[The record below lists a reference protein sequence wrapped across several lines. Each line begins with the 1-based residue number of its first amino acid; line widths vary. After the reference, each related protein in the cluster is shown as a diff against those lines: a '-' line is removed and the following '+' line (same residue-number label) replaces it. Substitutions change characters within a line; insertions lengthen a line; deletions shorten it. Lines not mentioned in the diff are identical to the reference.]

1 MVSLKSRIPMIYRRM
16 AALLALLPAACG
28 GSNGPTP
35 ITNPPQISC
44 PADVT
49 VTGVSAPSQPVSFDA
64 PTTSGGTAPVTV
76 TCAQSSGS
84 TFPLGST
91 AVNCTARDGAGRQA
105 ACSFNV
111 VLKGMSLGAMKFET
125 VGDSLTEGENGLPTA
140 VIDSANSYPTKLLA
154 RLESQFPGQGM
165 TVVNRGIA
173 GERIE
178 RTVETL
184 PRNLNTDR
192 PDAVLILGAYN
203 NLTGPCATGRAAT
216 PACADATDAAA
227 LGVRDCIREAKESP
241 VGVKFI
247 FASTLTPPGPAGSKG
262 IDREA
267 ILETNRKIRQ
277 FAAQEGAT
285 LVDTYP
291 RFVGHESEYVSID
304 GLHLQPAGYQA
315 VADAFFEAIVA
326 RIPQTPLA
334 SVR

>member
-1 MVSLKSRIPMIYRRM
+1 MSRRWIAA
-16 AALLALLPAACG
+16 AALLAAACG
-28 GSNGPTP
+28 GNNGPTP
-35 ITNPPQISC
+35 IANPPQISC
-44 PADVT
+44 PASVT
-49 VTGVSAPSQPVSFDA
+49 VTGVSAPSQPVSFDPPA
-64 PTTSGGTAPVTV
+64 TSGGTAPVDV
-76 TCAQSSGS
+76 TCTRPSGA
-84 TFPLGST
+84 TFPLGT
-91 AVNCTARDGAGRQA
+91 TPVNCTARDAAGRQS
-105 ACSFNV
+105 ACTFDV

-140 VIDSANSYPTKLLA
+140 VVDAANSYPTKLLA

-165 TVVNRGIA
+165 TVVNRGVG

-178 RTVETL
+178 TTVANL
-184 PRNLNTDR
+184 PRHLSTDR
-192 PDAVLILGAYN
+192 PEVVLILGAYN
-203 NLTGPCATGRAAT
+203 NLTMPCATGRAAT

-247 FASTLTPPGPAGSKG
+247 FASTLTPPGPAGDKR

-277 FAAQEGAT
+277 FVAQEGAT

-291 RFVGHESEYVSID
+291 RFVGHEAEYVSID

-315 VADAFFEAIVA
+315 IADAFFEAITA
-326 RIPQTPLA
+326 RIPQTPLSA
-334 SVR
+334 AR

>member
-1 MVSLKSRIPMIYRRM
+1 MVALV
-16 AALLALLPAACG
+16 ALLLAACG

-35 ITNPPQISC
+35 VTNPPQISC

-49 VTGVSAPSQPVSFDA
+49 VTGVSAPSQPVSFDT
-64 PTTSGGTAPVTV
+64 PTTSGGTAPVNV

-84 TFPLGST
+84 TFPLGT
-91 AVNCTARDGAGRQA
+91 TPVNCTARDAAGRQA
-105 ACSFNV
+105 ACTFNV
-111 VLKGMSLGAMKFET
+111 VLKGMSLGATKFLT
-125 VGDSLTEGENGLPTA
+125 VGDSLTEGENGFPTA
-140 VIDSANSYPTKLLA
+140 VVDPANSYPTKLLA
-154 RLESQFPGQGM
+154 LLEGRFPGQAI
-165 TVVNRGIA
+165 TVVNRGVG

-178 RTVETL
+178 RTRDRL
-184 PRNLNTDR
+184 PGILNTER
-192 PDAVLILGAYN
+192 PEAVLILGGYN
-203 NLTGPCATGRAAT
+203 NLTLPCAVGRAST
-216 PACADATDAAA
+216 MACGAATDEAAF
-227 LGVRDCIREAKESP
+227 GVRDCIREAKESA

-247 FASTLTPPGPAGSKG
+247 FASTLTPSGAVAANANDKR

-291 RFVGHESEYVSID
+291 RFAGHEAEYVSID

-315 VADAFFEAIVA
+315 VADAFFEAILA
-326 RIPQTPLA
+326 RIPQTPVA